1 MTNWI
6 TIEVLGRMTPTDEIT
21 RQRIKQEA
29 TSHILGIVL
38 YELGCL
44 TEDEELPIR
53 RELGVGNDVAR
64 KWLKLYVDEEMDG
77 SAEAFWQTP
86 SDAASK
92 LKALANLFHH
102 RTEAAQWLWRRA
114 TLEGI
119 FDNLVPRALAMDV
132 DTDRPSPGCS
142 SGDWA
147 CHLAYCL
154 RATAEVLE
162 GLERKGETGVL
173 LSFAPFY

>member
-6 TIEVLGRMTPTDEIT
+6 TLEVFGRRTSTEEINRQLIEQKTASYV
-21 RQRIKQEA
+21 
-29 TSHILGIVL
+29 LGIVL

-44 TEDEELPIR
+44 TENEELPIR
-53 RELGVGNDVAR
+53 RELGADSEVAS

-77 SAEAFWQTP
+77 SAEPFWQTP
-86 SDAASK
+86 TEAAKK
-92 LKALANLFHH
+92 LRALANLFYY
-102 RTEAAQWLWRRA
+102 RTEGAQYLWRKA
-114 TLEGI
+114 VEGI
-119 FDNLVPRALAMDV
+119 FDNLMPRAIALDV

-147 CHLAYCL
+147 CHLAHCL

-162 GLERKGETGVL
+162 DLERKGETGVL
-173 LSFAPFY
+173 LNFAPFY